1 MKRGPGVLTWL
12 SLSQVVKSAVTQTNW
27 PPPPRAPRRHPFDH
41 YIHAPTEQLRAMNGS
56 VAISLAKSTDARTGG
71 LSNRTR
77 LVLKHYPKAGCT
89 EAIAALKLAMPSVRV
104 IREAQS
110 VSERDQSTAF
120 VIGMVREPCSCYVSL
135 WAFGSSR
142 PHDGQFVRSFRSE
155 YGAENFSRYYG
166 HTPPFVNAADV
177 AHFVS
182 WMRMPA
188 NRGVIT
194 ARFLAMYSSHPHV
207 DCWITPAD
215 LLGSLHVCLMLFN
228 QQGGSADLSR
238 LKTVYTRENSSPH
251 GPCSSYFDPQLAA
264 EVVGGFDRSLYRAF
278 GWDGCCATNCP
289 ACAVP
294 PWDSKRLGAVS
305 GAR

>member
-12 SLSQVVKSAVTQTNW
+12 SVSQVVKSAVTQTNW
-27 PPPPRAPRRHPFDH
+27 PPPPPAPLRHPFDH
-41 YIHAPTEQLRAMNGS
+41 FIQGPTEQLRAMNGS
-56 VAISLAKSTDARTGG
+56 VAISLAKSTDARTWG

-77 LVLKHYPKAGCT
+77 LTLKHFPKAGGT

-110 VSERDQSTAF
+110 VSERDQSTSF

-142 PHDGQFVRSFRSE
+142 HGQFAGSFRSE

-228 QQGGSADLSR
+228 QQGGSANLSR
-238 LKTVYTRENSSPH
+238 LKIVDARENSSPH

-278 GWDGCCATNCP
+278 GWDGCCATN
-289 ACAVP
+289 AP
-294 PWDSKRLGAVS
+294 PVLSRLGTVS
-305 GAR
+305 G